1 MSWWPVSMWNGA
13 QDLCI
18 DHTKEM
24 HSKTRVRCLHTPSR
38 MAVMPLGVD
47 EDVQQSDL
55 TRCSWERAALW
66 QYLPK
71 LNRRR
76 NRTFEPSN
84 SSPHCK
90 PERAKCV
97 STKRSVQAHHCSFD
111 CNCPKG
117 NSPVFPPGECVEFS
131 PPQKQI
137 SLLHGRIFQMFS
149 LRERSQTL
157 MSTYC
162 VLPVHTKFRSWSIIM
177 GIEQWLPWDGGINGR
192 TTRELSGMLGKF
204 IY

>member
-1 MSWWPVSMWNGA
+1 MRTCNNQTSHAAHGS
-13 QDLCI
+13 
-18 DHTKEM
+18 
-24 HSKTRVRCLHTPSR
+24 
-38 MAVMPLGVD
+38 
-47 EDVQQSDL
+47 VQLFGSIFQSS
-55 TRCSWERAALW
+55 TEGG
-66 QYLPK
+66 
-71 LNRRR
+71 
-76 NRTFEPSN
+76 TGPSN
-84 SSPHCK
+84 PATPALIVNLRGLS
-90 PERAKCV
+90 CV

-177 GIEQWLPWDGGINGR
+177 GIEQWLP
-192 TTRELSGMLGKF
+192 
-204 IY
+204 

>member
-117 NSPVFPPGECVEFS
+117 NSPVFPWENV
-131 PPQKQI
+131 
-137 SLLHGRIFQMFS
+137 
-149 LRERSQTL
+149 
-157 MSTYC
+157 
-162 VLPVHTKFRSWSIIM
+162 WSSHRHKNKYHCSM
-177 GIEQWLPWDGGINGR
+177 EESSR
-192 TTRELSGMLGKF
+192 CFHYVKEARH
-204 IY
+204 